1 MNSSPRARSV
11 VWAIIRREYLTR
23 VRRRIFIIATFLG
36 PLMLVGGIAGLVVL
50 TQNTEEP
57 AKVWVADYDG
67 ILTYESPTDDGM
79 SFRPYFGEQCFPERK
94 LLIYKFGREAKS
106 LDELKAEGFTSMI
119 EFDSGVLQ
127 SKKGQLHYVSPPSS
141 KSKRMMERDFSQ
153 AIERLKVSEQTRLT
167 YGDYQALKTDITLV
181 GIDMATGE
189 ERGEELGVL
198 GFGFSMFM
206 LVFVLVYGMHVMRGV
221 IEEKSNRI
229 VEVVLSTVRPRQL
242 LTGKI
247 VGIGLVGLTQIL
259 AWCGLSWCLFQ
270 VLGLVIEQSEWID
283 SWATSQGIASGTAD
297 FNTVISAQEG
307 LSFLLDINWGVMLGC
322 GLVYFVLGYLM
333 YAAFFATIGAMVEQ
347 ESDAQYL
354 MLPGMLP
361 LLFSYVLA
369 SMSIEAPESTLAV
382 ASSFLPFSSP
392 ISMMVRLPMGVP
404 WWHVVVS
411 LLILAIS
418 TFIVMAIAARVYRV
432 AILMYGKRPSAREIL
447 RWTFRPDSGS
457 L

>member
-1 MNSSPRARSV
+1 MNSNQKAGSV
-11 VWAIIRREYLTR
+11 IWAIIRREYTTR
-23 VRRRIFIIATFLG
+23 VRRRIFIISTILG
-36 PLMLVGGIAGLVVL
+36 PLMLVGGIAGLIL
-50 TQNTEEP
+50 LSQNTEEP

-67 ILTYESPTDDGM
+67 ILTIEAPTDEGQ
-79 SFRPYFGEQCFPERK
+79 SFRPYCGEQCFPDREM
-94 LLIYKFGREAKS
+94 LVYEFGREAKS
-106 LDELKAEGFTSMI
+106 LEELKTEGFTSMI
-119 EFDSGVLQ
+119 EFDAGILQ
-127 SKKGQLHYVSPPSS
+127 SKKGQLHYVSPPTM
-141 KSKRMMERDFSQ
+141 KSKRMMERDFSKV
-153 AIERLKVSEQTRLT
+153 IERLKVQEQTHLN
-167 YGDYQALKTDITLV
+167 YEDYLALKTDITFV
-181 GIDMATGE
+181 GLDMITGKQK
-189 ERGEELGVL
+189 GEELGVL
-198 GFGFSMFM
+198 GFAFSMFM

-242 LTGKI
+242 LAGKI

-259 AWCGLSWCLFQ
+259 AWCVLSWCLFQ
-270 VLGLVIEQSEWID
+270 VLGMVVEQSEWMD
-283 SWATSQGIASGTAD
+283 SWTAAQGLTTGTAD

-307 LSFLLDINWGVMLGC
+307 LSFLLDINWGLMLGC
-322 GLVYFVLGYLM
+322 ALMYFVLGYVM

-382 ASSFLPFSSP
+382 VSSFLPFSSP

-411 LLILAIS
+411 LLILLAS
-418 TFIVMAIAARVYRV
+418 AVIVVAFAARVYRV
-432 AILMYGKRPSAREIL
+432 AILMYGKRPSIREVL
-447 RWTFRPDSGS
+447 RWTFRPDSGA